1 MKFWIYYLFLAV
13 GYLSLIGGPFLGNY
27 LITRGHEYKRQ
38 FTVKSVL
45 DHQSL
50 GFLQQLSGL
59 MIASDDFDIAMIRF
73 LIQQK
78 IIKNEVFPSSPITYG
93 YCLTPFGRR
102 VLSDLG
108 VKMFP
113 EIIVE
118 MHRIRFWAGY
128 LDKFKIQKEKFK
140 KQFGYDFDANIDKV
154 IKLIPRQF
162 ISSIIGDKEALY
174 EQKID
179 IFGRF
184 LRANLS
190 YDDKINVFKK
200 ARILN

>member
-1 MKFWIYYLFLAV
+1 MLLIF

-27 LITRGHEYKRQ
+27 LITKGLEYKRQ

-50 GFLQQLSGL
+50 GFLQQLNGL
-59 MIASDDFDIAMIRF
+59 MIANSNFDISMLRF

-78 IIKNEVFPSSPITYG
+78 IIKNEVFPSTPITYG
-93 YCLTPFGRR
+93 YCLTPFGRC

-128 LDKFKIQKEKFK
+128 HSEFKTQKEKFK
-140 KQFGYDFDANIDKV
+140 NKFGHNFDDYIDAALKFIPKEFIADSVNASYD
-154 IKLIPRQF
+154 
-162 ISSIIGDKEALY
+162 
-174 EQKID
+174 QKID
-179 IFGRF
+179 AFGRF
-184 LRANLS
+184 LEAPKIS
-190 YDDKINVFKK
+190 YEEKINIFKK
-200 ARILN
+200 AKILD